1 VPNLD
6 SEGNPMMWL
15 TGTTMSS
22 KRDTRTEVLELAEK
36 LFHERGFRGFSYADI
51 AGPLGI
57 KPAAIHYHFQGKEE
71 LGVALIERIRDRLK
85 AAQIRFVAE
94 QTPWDQQLEFLFAYY
109 RRHAEENC
117 GVCAVGV
124 SAIEA
129 DSIPHSMQIQVRLLI
144 KEVLN
149 ALVQILARGRDAGL
163 FHFEGR
169 AEERATL
176 MLAALGGALQ
186 LQRLTGLPQLET
198 VIAELQQALI
208 TSH

>member
-1 VPNLD
+1 MTVR
-6 SEGNPMMWL
+6 
-15 TGTTMSS
+15 
-22 KRDTRTEVLELAEK
+22 RDTRNEVLELAEK

-51 AGPLGI
+51 AGPMGI

-71 LGVALIERIRDRLK
+71 LGVAIIERIRDRLK
-85 AAQIRFVAE
+85 QAQTRFVAD
-94 QTPWDQQLEFLFAYY
+94 QTPWTGQLEFLFNYY
-109 RRHAEENC
+109 RRHGANNC

-149 ALVQILARGRDAGL
+149 ALVQILARGRDAGQ
-163 FHFEGR
+163 FEFEGR
-169 AEERATL
+169 ADERATL
-176 MLAALGGALQ
+176 VLAALGGALQ

-198 VIAELQQALI
+198 VIAEIEQGLAV
-208 TSH
+208 TS

>member
-1 VPNLD
+1 
-6 SEGNPMMWL
+6 MMWL
-15 TGTTMSS
+15 AATANSGLSMAAR
-22 KRDTRTEVLELAEK
+22 RDTRTEVLELAEK
-36 LFHERGFRGFSYADI
+36 LLHERGFRGFSYADI

-85 AAQIRFVAE
+85 EAQVRFAAE
-94 QTPWDQQLEFLFAYY
+94 QTPWDQQLEFLFDYY
-109 RRHAEENC
+109 RRHASANC
-117 GVCAVGV
+117 AVCAVGV
-124 SAIEA
+124 AAIEA

-149 ALVQILARGRDAGL
+149 VLVQMLARGRDAGL

-176 MLAALGGALQ
+176 VLAALGGALQ

-198 VIAELQQALI
+198 VIAELQHGLA
-208 TSH
+208 TVH